1 MKGKNGN
8 LCLSDCILMACA
20 IFFKSFRGA
29 ERANPT
35 QSRGNARL
43 CSIAGLVAWLVEIP
57 SGLGSLGEN
66 KALKSSKAFLHMCS
80 PPLPPPCCCFSSQS
94 SCERLPL
101 KVKLGLERSSAGAV
115 SPPASSLFPP
125 EVTQGGTA
133 SLPPCLDDSSDLTAG
148 TGLPAVPLRGA
159 GIARR
164 PGAFGRARVHF
175 SSQASALGL
184 ALCGTLALRAAGLV
198 ITVVWLSPL
207 KPRAFLQGNQV
218 CARIV
223 LQTGSG

>member
-1 MKGKNGN
+1 MFGNGAAPGEVDFCLCFSDPFQNESCLNREYLSVMKGKNGN

-66 KALKSSKAFLHMCS
+66 KALKNSKAFLHMCS

-133 SLPPCLDDSSDLTAG
+133 SLPP
-148 TGLPAVPLRGA
+148 LPG
-159 GIARR
+159 
-164 PGAFGRARVHF
+164 
-175 SSQASALGL
+175 
-184 ALCGTLALRAAGLV
+184 
-198 ITVVWLSPL
+198 
-207 KPRAFLQGNQV
+207 
-218 CARIV
+218 
-223 LQTGSG
+223 